1 MKKLFLLFLLI
12 IPQILLGQ
20 AKVKEPISSQY
31 DRNSISIV
39 YISRGDSY
47 DTQIKQYIEKYFINS
62 NFTTKFDINIIDTK
76 EIEIPVDRNDTIPF
90 RALNENPELESIG
103 KQILEYWFQRDDN
116 GMMSPE
122 IIETRGQ
129 YNANDQDYLNSR
141 ISKIGTAA
149 LKDAGYNLIGKS
161 YLLVLDYSNIGT
173 SKNSNNEIE
182 WEAQANIYVYK
193 LDYNEQIDNI
203 VMNEAWIYDDD
214 TEEDILRKKEAWDNM
229 HVGLKYISRAKGT
242 GSCKEEDGG
251 LEKAAVSSYLATIS
265 NLEDQIDAWKV
276 VSSISDIRPIR
287 SKIGTKEGVKNTA
300 RYRAYFFTEDRDG
313 NRFYKPKG
321 YLRATKVA
329 SNRMN
334 ANGETPKSEFYQI
347 SGFKLEEGMILRQS
361 NDLALGG
368 GLSYRVG
375 SFQGY
380 YLNFDKLISIKTNS
394 FSQYVLLNVGFDVYS
409 ESKLEKNQ
417 LKTDL
422 GTGLNLINASIGY
435 SFGIRPIRYIEFAPY
450 VLLGIDGINI
460 NGEDTDEE
468 EQSDNDEEKSDESF
482 SKKTAYTGS
491 VGVKVN
497 LNICYPF
504 QIFGALDYSL
514 LLWEGDI
521 YKHRND
527 LLNTKDLGRKNGVGF
542 NIGIRYIF

>member
-1 MKKLFLLFLLI
+1 MKKLLLLFLLI

-20 AKVKEPISSQY
+20 AKVKEPISTKY

-47 DTQIKQYIEKYFINS
+47 DNQIKQYIEKYFINS

-90 RALNENPELESIG
+90 RTLNENPELKSIG

-214 TEEDILRKKEAWDNM
+214 TEDDILRKKEAWDNM
-229 HVGLKYISRAKGT
+229 YVGLKYISRAKGT

-300 RYRAYFFTEDRDG
+300 RYRAYSFTEDRDG
-313 NRFYKPKG
+313 NRISKPKG

-347 SGFKLEEGMILRQS
+347 SGFKLEKGMILRQS

-380 YLNFDKLISIKTNS
+380 YLNLDKLISIKTNS
-394 FSQYVLLNVGFDVYS
+394 FSQYVLVNVGFDVYS

-417 LKTDL
+417 LKKDL
-422 GTGLNLINASIGY
+422 GSGLNFINASIGY

-450 VLLGIDGINI
+450 VLLGIDGINV
-460 NGEDTDEE
+460 NGEDSDEDN
-468 EQSDNDEEKSDESF
+468 QSDNDEEKSDESF

-491 VGVKVN
+491 VGLKVN

-521 YKHRND
+521 YKSRND